1 MNGRVINLLSFSRQS
16 HCRRCMTLSLVLWYA
31 DLINGCELIFV
42 PEHSLCMVP
51 FTAVMDSNLNYL
63 CESFRI
69 RVIPCL
75 TTLKLMVCVRIAAHH
90 GRVETGEILLAPWT
104 TCTSQTPAVKD
115 NIFTKKD
122 VSSAHQR
129 VRLVVLGYCHS
140 ARGEIKAAKGGIG
153 MARSFLGARA
163 RSVLMALWALSDEA
177 TMTMKYFHKEL
188 VAGKRASEA
197 LRQATNFMREIEWLG
212 KVRNWAP
219 FVLIGDYVTL
229 DLPQRLSSLDFG
241 WWSCKCHFV
250 TVNY

>member
-1 MNGRVINLLSFSRQS
+1 MK
-16 HCRRCMTLSLVLWYA
+16 LSLVLWYA

-51 FTAVMDSNLNYL
+51 FTAVMDSNLNLCL

-90 GRVETGEILLAPWT
+90 GRLETGEILLAPWT
-104 TCTSQTPAVKD
+104 TRTLQTPAVKD
-115 NIFTKKD
+115 NILTKKD

-129 VRLVVLGYCHS
+129 VRLVVLSYCHS
-140 ARGEIKAAKGGIG
+140 ARGEIKAAKGVIG

-163 RSVLMALWALSDEA
+163 RSVLVALWALSDEA

-197 LRQATNFMREIEWLG
+197 LRQATNFMRKIEWLG

-219 FVLIGDYVTL
+219 FVLIGDYFTL